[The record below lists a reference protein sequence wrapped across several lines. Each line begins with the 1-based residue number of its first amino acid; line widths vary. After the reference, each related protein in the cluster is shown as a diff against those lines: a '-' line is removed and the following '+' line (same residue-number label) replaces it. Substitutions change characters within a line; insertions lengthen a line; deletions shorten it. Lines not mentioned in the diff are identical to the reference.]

1 LLDDKVDLVMWT
13 KNGEKFLP
21 KVLERIEEVIP
32 LERVKQKIL
41 IDDNSTDETSRIA
54 KDFNWTVYKNPAGGI
69 ASGVEEALRHVECKY
84 FISIEQDVLL
94 AKNWWEKVP
103 PFMNEKDVACAQ
115 GIRVSINPTLRLLEE
130 YAIKERRITNV
141 SIDNNIFKTDIVKA
155 LGKIPRGCPVCV
167 DSAIMKQ
174 MIWKTPYKWVTIP
187 QVVSLHLSRDNVLN
201 YLRHYRRIAKM
212 CKKTIYCTV
221 GGVGFSKP
229 MNPKFRNVIRVFITS
244 PLRGLQ
250 LAIKKQHAHI
260 FWAYPATRLYAFPES
275 IREWKK
281 SMVIDDTL
289 TKRLP
294 TITLKFKQKNEA
306 LVFIWQ
312 REKNE
317 TNSAL
322 S

>member
-1 LLDDKVDLVMWT
+1 MWT

-187 QVVSLHLSRDNVLN
+187 QVVSLHLSRDSVWN
-201 YLRHYRRIAKM
+201 YVQHYRRISRM
-212 CKKTIYCTV
+212 CKKTIYCSV
-221 GGVGFSKP
+221 GGIGFSKTL
-229 MNPKFRNVIRVFITS
+229 NSGFWHGIRIFITS
-244 PLRGLQ
+244 PFRGLE
-250 LAIKKQHAHI
+250 LAVRKKHVHVA
-260 FWAYPATRLYAFPES
+260 WAYPMIRLYNIPES

-281 SMVIDDTL
+281 VIAVNSIL
-289 TKRLP
+289 KKNLP
-294 TITLKFKQKNEA
+294 AITLKFEQRNESGIF
-306 LVFIWQ
+306 VWQ
-312 REKNE
+312 RENY
-317 TNSAL
+317 
-322 S
+322 